1 MLFLAIPKLAGIRAE
16 AAASVS
22 SAFTCSSAYFG
33 GVGFR
38 LRTGCGA
45 TQFRLFRKSLL
56 QPPLRDL
63 NTRGEP
69 NALMSLH
76 VFDHFSQHGGPS
88 RSTGNVR
95 MELKRGES
103 RRYRRFMVE
112 LVEKALPQRQSIV
125 RMVAGSVLVAVKSA
139 VAKRL
144 ARKFDQPRLPALPD
158 ERKIVGERITV
169 PDITL
174 FHKDLHRV
182 DALRTC
188 APAHRTLARPLH
200 EHVRSPPGHVFF
212 FLSGQVPGDLV
223 VVSVAGDLVPLFND
237 GFDCVGIPF
246 SDAAAGQER
255 CLDFNFVQHS
265 ENPPDAGFRAVF
277 AFGVVFVVHFA
288 VGEWPNRLSALK
300 IESYRHR
307 HATVLGPEYFS
318 LRVIFSDHHAVS
330 LFRLSV
336 HHITLI

>member
-1 MLFLAIPKLAGIRAE
+1 MLFLAISKLAGIRAE

-22 SAFTCSSAYFG
+22 SARHVLQRVLWGCR
-33 GVGFR
+33 FR

-76 VFDHFSQHGGPS
+76 VFDHFFQHGGPS

-103 RRYRRFMVE
+103 RRYRRFLIE
-112 LVEKALPQRQSIV
+112 LVEKTLPQRQSIV

-144 ARKFDQPRLPALPD
+144 ARKFDQPRLPVLPD
-158 ERKIVGERITV
+158 ERKIVGERIAV

-182 DALRTC
+182 DALRAC

-200 EHVRSPPGHVFF
+200 QHVRSPPGHIFF
-212 FLSGQVPGDLV
+212 FLSGQVAGDLV
-223 VVSVAGDLVPLFND
+223 VVSMPGDFMSLFRY
-237 GFDCVGIPF
+237 GFHRVGIPS
-246 SDAAAGQER
+246 SDAAASQESR
-255 CLDFNFVQHS
+255 FDFNFVQHS
-265 ENPPDAGFRAVF
+265 ENPPDAGFWSVF

-288 VGEWPNRLSALK
+288 VGEWPHRLSALK

-307 HATVLGPEYFS
+307 HSA
-318 LRVIFSDHHAVS
+318 
-330 LFRLSV
+330 
-336 HHITLI
+336 

>member
-1 MLFLAIPKLAGIRAE
+1 MLFLAISKLAGIRAE

-69 NALMSLH
+69 NALMPLH
-76 VFDHFSQHGGPS
+76 VFDHFFQHAGPS

-174 FHKDLHRV
+174 SHKDLDRV
-182 DALRTC
+182 DALRAC
-188 APAHRTLARPLH
+188 APTHRTFACPLH
-200 EHVRSPPGHVFF
+200 QHVRSASGHIFF
-212 FLSGQVPGDLV
+212 FLSGQVAGDLV
-223 VVSVAGDLVPLFND
+223 VVSMTGNFMSLFGYGFHRIGVPF
-237 GFDCVGIPF
+237 G
-246 SDAAAGQER
+246 DAAASQKS
-255 CLDFNFVQHS
+255 CLDFYFVQHS
-265 ENPPDAGFRAVF
+265 ENPPDTGFRAVF
-277 AFGVVFVVHFA
+277 AFGVVFVDHFA

-307 HATVLGPEYFS
+307 HSTVLWPEYFS
-318 LRVIFSDHHAVS
+318 LSVIFSDHHAIS
-330 LFRLSV
+330 LF
-336 HHITLI
+336 